1 MDTRPVREVNHWVVN
16 LASVFKEEP
25 RGPQAGLREDLSLLT
40 RPFRPSSE
48 PPAPPVQEKENLPP
62 REAIPFEEFPGPPPE
77 MTAKETSG
85 ETPLTPSPLEEKAEE
100 NALYALRESAAP
112 QARMGQYLFQMKM
125 GDPMVAFKMKYLQK
139 NLRDQ
144 VLGMVR
150 TRMGE
155 ERENPFS
162 GEFAL
167 VEISYDEQGLVK
179 KVIFSPDSQER
190 IGDLFKD
197 FDWKSLVSP
206 GNFGLPF
213 KTAKIRLGFDSDRQ
227 ITVNVSFL

>member
-25 RGPQAGLREDLSLLT
+25 QGPQVGVREDLSLLT

-48 PPAPPVQEKENLPP
+48 PPAPPVPERENLPP
-62 REAIPFEEFPGPPPE
+62 REAIPFEEFPGLPPE
-77 MTAKETSG
+77 MTNKEISG
-85 ETPLTPSPLEEKAEE
+85 ESPLTPSTPEEKMEE
-100 NALYALRESAAP
+100 NALYALKESAAP

-125 GDPMVAFKMKYLQK
+125 GDPMVAFKMRYLQK

-144 VLGMVR
+144 VLGLVR
-150 TRMGE
+150 TRMEE
-155 ERENPFS
+155 ERANPFS
-162 GEFAL
+162 AEFAL
-167 VEISYDEQGLVK
+167 VEISYDEKGLVK
-179 KVIFSPDSQER
+179 NVVFSPDSQER
-190 IGDLFKD
+190 ITDLFKD

-213 KTAKIRLGFDSDRQ
+213 KTAKIRMGVDSGHQ
-227 ITVNVSFL
+227 VTVNVSFL